1 MTARHPAIGAVP
13 TPGPMRSEM
22 TGEPHVSYRLG
33 LAADSVGVAALHADS
48 WRRHYRGAYS
58 DAYLD
63 GDIVADRLEAWSRR
77 MMQPADERS
86 TVVAEC
92 AGRLVGFV
100 HTVLDAD
107 PIWGSLIDN
116 LHVAIDMKRR
126 GIGSALLGEA
136 ARCVVEG
143 KPTSSLYLWVL
154 EQNVAAQSFY
164 AAKGGVCIERDLVD
178 PPGGDPT
185 RLNGQPRKFR
195 YAWSD
200 PRFLVTV
207 S

>member
-1 MTARHPAIGAVP
+1 
-13 TPGPMRSEM
+13 MRSCM
-22 TGEPHVSYRLG
+22 TGKPQVLYRVG
-33 LAADSVGVAALHADS
+33 LAADSAGVAALHADS

-63 GDIVADRLEAWSRR
+63 GDIVADRLEVWAGR
-77 MMQPADERS
+77 MAHLRDEQC
-86 TVVAEC
+86 TIVAEY

-107 PIWGSLIDN
+107 PVWGALIDN
-116 LHVAIDMKRR
+116 LHVTIELKRH

-136 ARCVVEG
+136 ACVVVDRR
-143 KPTSSLYLWVL
+143 PSSGLFLWVL
-154 EQNVAAQSFY
+154 EQNAAAQSFY
-164 AAKGGVCIERDLVD
+164 AAKGGVRIGRDLVG

-185 RLNGQPRKFR
+185 RLNGRPAKLR

-200 PRFLVTV
+200 PASLAIRQR
-207 S
+207 